1 MMMAKAAKAGLKVA
15 DFIGQASATTTEL
28 AWLIEMLTPKKEWLS
43 AIIISMGRRWRRRK
57 SCPKKPSMEFPLYMS
72 FQVMNQTLM
81 DFKTSFKLSQ
91 TTHPSLEMTDQR
103 L

>member
-1 MMMAKAAKAGLKVA
+1 MKTDSKPPTGRNC
-15 DFIGQASATTTEL
+15 DSNERIS
-28 AWLIEMLTPKKEWLS
+28 LTPKKERLS
-43 AIIISMGRRWRRRK
+43 AIIISVGKRWRRRK

-81 DFKTSFKLSQ
+81 DFNTSLKLSQ